1 MARNARWKVG
11 DRVLAPWEPD
21 FLYPGT
27 IAYVGRNGLVIEYD
41 DGDEGY
47 VPESTVRP
55 LQVQVGS
62 QVQIRRDPDVNRYYW
77 GEILAVYDSEVKV
90 RYSEDDSEETL
101 PIGRIRIPRVLLR
114 LPREQEEELA
124 ALWKP
129 GDRVL
134 APWEPY
140 FLYPGTIRQVE
151 SGIALIDYDDG
162 DVGPVSLAELAPLH
176 LEAGMR
182 VQARRDR
189 FEKVY
194 EPATITAVED
204 DSVTVRYDADDTEDV
219 LDIAYIRLN
228 RESGG

>member
-1 MARNARWKVG
+1 MAHTSRWQVG

-27 IAYVGRNGLVIEYD
+27 VAHVGRRGVVIEYD

-47 VPESTVRP
+47 VPESVLRP
-55 LQVQVGS
+55 LRLEVGS
-62 QVQIRRDPDVNRYYW
+62 QVQVRRDPEVNRYYW
-77 GEILAVYDSEVKV
+77 GEVLAVQGERVLV
-90 RYSEDDSEETL
+90 RYSDDDGEETI

-114 LPREQEEELA
+114 LPREQEEELT

-134 APWEPY
+134 APWEPH
-140 FLYPGTIRQVE
+140 FLYPGTIRQIE

-162 DVGPVSLAELAPLH
+162 DVGPVSLAELMPLH
-176 LEAGMR
+176 LEVGMR
-182 VQARRDR
+182 VQARRNR

-194 EPATITAVED
+194 EPGTLTAVEGE
-204 DSVTVRYDADDTEDV
+204 SITVCYDADQTEDE
-219 LDIAYIRLN
+219 LDIAYIRLP
-228 RESGG
+228 RDTLV

>member
-1 MARNARWKVG
+1 MARSSRWRTG

-21 FLYPGT
+21 FLYPGVV
-27 IAYVGRNGLVIEYD
+27 AYVGRRGVVIEYD

-47 VPESTVRP
+47 VPESVLRP
-55 LQVQVGS
+55 LQLEVGS
-62 QVQIRRDPDVNRYYW
+62 QVQIRRDPEVNRYYW
-77 GEILAVYDSEVKV
+77 GEVLAVHGEDVLV
-90 RYSEDDSEETL
+90 RYSDDDTEETL

-134 APWEPY
+134 APWEPH
-140 FLYPGTIRQVE
+140 FLYPGTIRQIE

-162 DVGPVSLAELAPLH
+162 DVGPVALAELEPLH
-176 LEAGMR
+176 LEVGMR

-189 FEKVY
+189 FEKIY
-194 EPATITAVED
+194 EPATLTAVEGD
-204 DSVTVRYDADDTEDV
+204 RVTVRYDGDEVEDT
-219 LDIAYIRLN
+219 LDIAYIRLP
-228 RESGG
+228 REQPE